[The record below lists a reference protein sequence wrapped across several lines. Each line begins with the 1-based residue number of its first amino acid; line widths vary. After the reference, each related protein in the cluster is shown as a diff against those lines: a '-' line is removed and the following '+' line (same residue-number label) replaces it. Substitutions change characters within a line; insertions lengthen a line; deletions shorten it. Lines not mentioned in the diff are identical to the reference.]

1 MKNSNSSPIGFLL
14 AAGASAAASF
24 FFVNKMEGRVS
35 DCEEDIRTLKRHYAK
50 MDGIVS
56 FQRNRTSN
64 MVADLQKVLDILD
77 IEDSSDE
84 DGKYKL
90 TSSLDPLRLAIKKMA
105 ENVELHENELRVLKS
120 IIQIDEDTDLSELT
134 DEDIEELKKT
144 LNSSISSSGP
154 GDKSLDDV
162 YKLVDSLHE
171 YIKNDVRPMMK
182 QLSTQTALN
191 KKSIE
196 ALNRNMSGLIKRDN
210 N

>member
-1 MKNSNSSPIGFLL
+1 MKKSNSSPLGIIL

-24 FFVNKMEGRVS
+24 FFTNKMEGRVS
-35 DCEEDIRTLKRHYAK
+35 NCEEDIRSIKQHYSK
-50 MDGIVS
+50 MNDIVS
-56 FQRNRTSN
+56 FQRERASS
-64 MVADLQKVLDILD
+64 MVEDLEKVLDVLD

-84 DGKYKL
+84 DGKCRL

-120 IIQIDEDTDLSELT
+120 ILQMDDDTDLSELT
-134 DEDIEELKKT
+134 DEDIEELKTT
-144 LNSSISSSGP
+144 LNSSRSA
-154 GDKSLDDV
+154 DKSLDDV
-162 YKLVDSLHE
+162 YRLVDSLHE
-171 YIKNDVRPMMK
+171 YIKTDVRPMMK

-196 ALNRNMSGLIKRDN
+196 ALNRNMSGLLKKDN

>member
-1 MKNSNSSPIGFLL
+1 MKMKNSNSSPIGFLL

-24 FFVNKMEGRVS
+24 FFVNKMDGRVS
-35 DCEEDIRTLKRHYAK
+35 DCEDDIRTLKRHYAK

-84 DGKYKL
+84 DGKYRL
-90 TSSLDPLRLAIKKMA
+90 TSSLDPLRLAVKKMA
-105 ENVELHENELRVLKS
+105 ENVELHENELKVLKT
-120 IIQIDEDTDLSELT
+120 ILQMDEDTDLSELT

-144 LNSSISSSGP
+144 INSSGSGS
-154 GDKSLDDV
+154 GDRSLDDI
-162 YKLVDSLHE
+162 YKIVDSMHE
-171 YIKNDVRPMMK
+171 YLKTDVRPMMK

-196 ALNRNMSGLIKRDN
+196 ALNRNMSGLIKKDN

>member
-35 DCEEDIRTLKRHYAK
+35 DCEEDIRTLKRRYAK

-171 YIKNDVRPMMK
+171 YIKNDVRPMMR
-182 QLSTQTALN
+182 QLSTQTTLN

-196 ALNRNMSGLIKRDN
+196 ALNRNMSGLIKKDN